1 MATTQL
7 YGSVVA
13 PRRSIVPSN
22 GDRFSPL
29 SSRVSS
35 HISAGFGGTFSC
47 GLVIKNPIFVASKV
61 SHRFVTPS
69 ISMSVK
75 GNSMRA
81 PGFVANTAIRY
92 TDDQTQEPME
102 SNLTVEPVDENTKMD
117 KEVALPPKK
126 CAKIHDFCLGIP
138 FGGFVFSVGVIGFLF
153 WRSPASLVLGVAP
166 GVVIMALGVL
176 SLKVWRR
183 GASSLPFIL
192 VQAAVALALTW
203 KYFLEYNLT
212 KKLLPW
218 SIYGLLSAAMVC
230 FYCYVL
236 LAGGNPPPKQSAA
249 APLL

>member
-7 YGSVVA
+7 YGSVGF
-13 PRRSIVPSN
+13 VPH
-22 GDRFSPL
+22 L
-29 SSRVSS
+29 C
-35 HISAGFGGTFSC
+35 GFGRTFSC
-47 GLVIKNPIFVASKV
+47 GLVIKNPIFVASK
-61 SHRFVTPS
+61 SS

-75 GNSMRA
+75 RNSMRT
-81 PGFVANTAIRY
+81 PGFEANTAIS
-92 TDDQTQEPME
+92 TDDQSQEPME
-102 SNLTVEPVDENTKMD
+102 SNLTVVPVDENTKTD
-117 KEVALPPKK
+117 KEAALPRRK
-126 CAKIHDFCLGIP
+126 CAKIHDFCLAIP
-138 FGGFVFSVGVIGFLF
+138 FGAFVFCMGIIGFLF
-153 WRSPASLVLGVAP
+153 WRSPASLVLG
-166 GVVIMALGVL
+166 
-176 SLKVWRR
+176 VWRR